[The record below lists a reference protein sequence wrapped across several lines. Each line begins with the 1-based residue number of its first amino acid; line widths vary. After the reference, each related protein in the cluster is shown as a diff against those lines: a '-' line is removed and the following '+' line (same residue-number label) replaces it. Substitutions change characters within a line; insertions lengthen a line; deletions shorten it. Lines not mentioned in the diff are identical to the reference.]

1 MYPES
6 VKSIT
11 HFTTMAPI
19 TWTDA
24 ARTQL
29 LLIMIHLGT
38 PPRWEKVAQLLNN
51 GCTGEAA
58 RQQFKLLRAK
68 AQKEFGAISA
78 DDDGDSQPKA
88 TPAKGRGKK
97 IGAESAAKSSRKHKV
112 SEEPAE
118 DDEEAQSPLKKLKV
132 KTKLSEDDDDS
143 LSLIAD
149 SSATPLK

>member
-1 MYPES
+1 
-6 VKSIT
+6 
-11 HFTTMAPI
+11 MAPI

-29 LLIMIHLGT
+29 LLIMIHSGT

-68 AQKEFGAISA
+68 AQKEFGDLST
-78 DDDGDSQPKA
+78 DDDGGSQPKA

-97 IGAESAAKSSRKHKV
+97 TGAEPAAKSSRKHKV
-112 SEEPAE
+112 SEEAE
-118 DDEEAQSPLKKLKV
+118 EDEEAHSPLKKLKV
-132 KTKLSEDDDDS
+132 KKTKLSEVEDDDD

-149 SSATPLK
+149 SSATSLK